1 MVIGLKREIYWGR
14 SDDLKHPE
22 SSISD
27 ADELIVGDLK
37 KFHEFRPLFI
47 QIIHRYSLSHLK
59 TTWIEPSIFIDS
71 EFSLLHSL

>member
-1 MVIGLKREIYWGR
+1 MIIGLKREIYWVR

-37 KFHEFRPLFI
+37 KFHESRPLFI
-47 QIIHRYSLSHLK
+47 QIIHCYC
-59 TTWIEPSIFIDS
+59 
-71 EFSLLHSL
+71 

>member
-1 MVIGLKREIYWGR
+1 MVIGLKREIYRVR

-37 KFHEFRPLFI
+37 RI
-47 QIIHRYSLSHLK
+47 S
-59 TTWIEPSIFIDS
+59 
-71 EFSLLHSL
+71 